1 MVLKIA
7 IADKNEEY
15 VERLLGVLE
24 EYEELNIS
32 VFTDETALE
41 QALMSQK
48 FDVLLFDAS
57 VYNGYADGNKKTL
70 QILLLDEEKGVPE
83 QFQKIRKIRKY
94 QRISKIYQQIL
105 EVYAE
110 VCGDMGTIAG
120 QKKTSIVAVYSPIGG
135 AGKTTVA
142 LCAATK
148 YAMQGKRSLYLS
160 LEDIGSQECYL
171 PRTEER
177 GISEVVARLDENINY
192 AMKVQSLMQ
201 TKQTNLFYLNHF
213 DSPND
218 VYELSPEDVKNLID
232 VLGKTG
238 LFDVIVLDMECSM
251 DAKALTVF
259 EVADHIVVVEKADNM
274 AASKMTCFVNQA
286 HIKNAYGKKM
296 VRVQNFYMG
305 RESAVNSEIPVIGR
319 INAAQNPDPA
329 QFITAIAQ
337 DGCSNCLLQLV

>member
-41 QALMSQK
+41 QALMSRT

-57 VYNGYADGNKKTL
+57 VYNGYANGNKKTL

-83 QFQKIRKIRKY
+83 QFQNVRKIRKY

-110 VCGDMGTIAG
+110 VCGDMGTIVG
-120 QKKTSIVAVYSPIGG
+120 QKKTAIIAVYSPIGG
-135 AGKTTVA
+135 VGKTTVA

-148 YAMQGKRSLYLS
+148 YAMQGKRCLYLS
-160 LEDIGSQECYL
+160 LEDAGSQECYL
-171 PRTEER
+171 PRTGDR
-177 GISEVVARLDENINY
+177 GVSEVVARLDENINFT
-192 AMKVQSLMQ
+192 MKVQSLMQ
-201 TKQTNLFYLNHF
+201 TKQLNLFYLNHF

-218 VYELSPEDVKNLID
+218 VYELAPEDVKNLIG
-232 VLGKTG
+232 VLEKTG
-238 LFDVIVLDMECSM
+238 LFDVIVLDMACSM
-251 DAKALTVF
+251 DAKALAVF
-259 EVADHIVVVEKADNM
+259 EAADRIVVVEKADNI

-286 HIKNAYGKKM
+286 HIKNSYGKKM
-296 VRVQNFYMG
+296 VRIQNFYTG
-305 RESAVNSEIPVIGR
+305 RESTVASEIPVVGR

-329 QFITAIAQ
+329 QFIATVAQ
-337 DGCSNCLLQLV
+337 DVCSNCLLQLA